1 MAERNHA
8 QGLQMSHRSV
18 SVHGVRTSQLG
29 VAMAEPSV
37 PGVLELRV
45 HGVSGTPP
53 HQMLGVDAS
62 DAGQVAGDHL
72 TGFYRCRK
80 GSPYGLKV
88 PTFTAVEAYSWGA
101 LTSGAAGFLGWVRR
115 AAWLTLLPFALGNLS
130 YWARPE
136 LDVDAGTRKA
146 TAIVVRVASLLLTLL
161 LIAGLCLVGIDLV
174 AWQCFRGGSM
184 VCPSLPSVLQFLD
197 RPPWDTTTRRVLVGS
212 LLPLLALAG
221 LWFLSRQSMSRYEDV
236 LPQPVARSQKFRVL
250 SRRRMWN
257 GSDRTRRLQ
266 RLHLAGGVAVVV
278 GSGAFPVAEF
288 GGTSHQLG
296 LAVTGISAVL
306 IGLLGIV
313 AVGMSYEDGI
323 DFPGRVE
330 QAGWARRTACRIS
343 QFVGWVVLA
352 LLAAYGYLLF
362 TSGPLESAAQAGPL
376 RGHNLV
382 VGGLLFLLVAC
393 VAWLVF
399 ASDRPWLAL
408 LLPSALLGIALG
420 AFLEWWPLVTVLA
433 LAVLGLGLWIQ
444 HSRSDP
450 QAGKPRAWHGAGA
463 AILLGSAVWIAAVF
477 TTSTTVLAA
486 DWLNGGGQSVA
497 DLQAGFRDE
506 ASPGARAAQLQLGQP
521 VLNAGGQV
529 AIERAAVSVDAD
541 GVVTVWSGTVAVES
555 LATTR
560 AFEGVRHQVPAL
572 DLTGGRVVVVEPPV
586 TLVDSCVTASDE
598 APGCADAATTGEYV
612 ASGTV
617 TPKGAI
623 QIRATEPAGVHVA
636 VANTPQE
643 PLIVPQVL
651 VWFALSMPLWLLA
664 IVVSAGVCFWY
675 FRRHARTAIV
685 EQTMFDAVI
694 GVLRRDSTQA
704 RLTAGFTHRAERLL
718 GLFGVITS
726 VAAVAVLIGAST
738 GSPPWQDHERLRTL
752 AVIGLWTALGVSAGL
767 IAVAARL
774 RKSEGARRA
783 VGVLW
788 DLSTFWPRVAH
799 PLGPPCYAERVVP
812 EITSR
817 IGWARSLG
825 ANVIVSGHSQGSL
838 IAVAAAA
845 QLADDE
851 IERLRLVTYGSQLR
865 TWYGRIFPGVLG
877 PEVIG
882 SHPLTDR
889 ADFGSAAP
897 DAPDTGGP
905 DDPLEPPVPDGS
917 LASRLGVSAAS
928 PRWINLFR
936 RTDPIGFR
944 VFSDQQSRV
953 DRYVSEY
960 SPGGAGDPCPI
971 LQTHSRYQFAD
982 EYRAVVEGWYWEP
995 GYPQHAVGEVCQVD
1009 FLVPD

>member
-1 MAERNHA
+1 
-8 QGLQMSHRSV
+8 
-18 SVHGVRTSQLG
+18 
-29 VAMAEPSV
+29 MAEPLV

-53 HQMLGVDAS
+53 HQMLGVEAS
-62 DAGQVAGDHL
+62 EVGQVAGDHL

-80 GSPYGLKV
+80 GSPYGVTV
-88 PTFTAVEAYSWGA
+88 PGFAAVEAYSWGA

-184 VCPSLPSVLQFLD
+184 VCPSLPSVLQFLE
-197 RPPWDTTTRRVLVGS
+197 RPPWDTTTRRVLAGS

-221 LWFLSRQSMSRYEDV
+221 LWFLSRQSMNRYEDV
-236 LPQPVARSQKFRVL
+236 LPQPVAPSHKFRVL

-278 GSGAFPVAEF
+278 GSGVFPLADF

-296 LAVTGISAVL
+296 LAVTGILAVL
-306 IGLLGIV
+306 LGLLAIV
-313 AVGMSYEDGI
+313 AVAMSYEDGI

-330 QAGWARRTACRIS
+330 EAGWGRRTACRIS
-343 QFVGWVVLA
+343 QFVGWGVLA

-362 TSGPLESAAQAGPL
+362 TSSPLETAAQAGPL

-382 VGGLLFLLVAC
+382 VGGLLFLLVSC
-393 VAWLVF
+393 VSWLVF
-399 ASDRPWLAL
+399 ASDRPWRAL
-408 LLPSALLGIALG
+408 LLPLTLVGIALG
-420 AFLEWWPLVTVLA
+420 AFLDWWPLVTVLA
-433 LAVLGLGLWIQ
+433 LAVLGLGLWFQ

-450 QAGKPRAWHGAGA
+450 QAGKPRAWHGAGTA
-463 AILLGSAVWIAAVF
+463 VLLGSAVWIAAIF
-477 TTSTTVLAA
+477 TTSTTVLVA

-497 DLQAGFRDE
+497 DLQAGFRDQ

-521 VLNAGGQV
+521 VLNARGPV
-529 AIERAAVSVDAD
+529 AIERAEVSIDAD

-560 AFEGVRHQVPAL
+560 AFEGVRHQVPGL
-572 DLTGGRVVVVEPPV
+572 DLTGGKVLAVDPPV
-586 TLVDSCVTASDE
+586 TLIDSCVTASDE
-598 APGCADAATTGEYV
+598 APTCSDASMTESAAAGEYV

-617 TPKGAI
+617 TPNGAI
-623 QIRATEPAGVHVA
+623 QIRAKEPAGVHLA
-636 VANTPQE
+636 VANAPQE

-664 IVVSAGVCFWY
+664 IAVTSGVCFWY

-694 GVLRRDSTQA
+694 GVLRRGSTQA

-726 VAAVAVLIGAST
+726 VAAVAVIIGAST

-752 AVIGLWTALGVSAGL
+752 AVVGLWTALGVSAGL

-774 RKSEGARRA
+774 RQVRGCTQGSRCAVGPQHVLAPRGAPARSAVLRRA
-783 VGVLW
+783 GRAGNHLQ
-788 DLSTFWPRVAH
+788 DR
-799 PLGPPCYAERVVP
+799 
-812 EITSR
+812 
-817 IGWARSLG
+817 LG
-825 ANVIVSGHSQGSL
+825 AQPGRECHRVG
-838 IAVAAAA
+838 A
-845 QLADDE
+845 QS
-851 IERLRLVTYGSQLR
+851 R
-865 TWYGRIFPGVLG
+865 
-877 PEVIG
+877 
-882 SHPLTDR
+882 LTDSC
-889 ADFGSAAP
+889 GCC
-897 DAPDTGGP
+897 
-905 DDPLEPPVPDGS
+905 
-917 LASRLGVSAAS
+917 
-928 PRWINLFR
+928 
-936 RTDPIGFR
+936 RTNG
-944 VFSDQQSRV
+944 
-953 DRYVSEY
+953 
-960 SPGGAGDPCPI
+960 
-971 LQTHSRYQFAD
+971 
-982 EYRAVVEGWYWEP
+982 
-995 GYPQHAVGEVCQVD
+995 
-1009 FLVPD
+1009 